1 MNLLHICD
9 HFYPDRAG
17 GSEIVI
23 YETCR
28 RLAKKG
34 HQVSVVTLKSSES
47 LATEEEIEG
56 IKIHRYSIKDLS
68 KAASSIPFS
77 VRGLSKRVINDRK
90 PDVVHFHHT
99 PSALGVNIGLVP
111 ERVKKV
117 YSYYGPINEEFE
129 VERLDKDSR
138 LSVTDSVKSRLY
150 LLAERYNLK
159 KCDRIVAL
167 SRYSIK
173 QISDLHGRAMAEKA
187 VLIPGGIDTER
198 FCYADAK
205 ERGVLRK
212 KLGFP
217 EASIVVLT
225 VRRLVKRMGIDML
238 IEGFAAAARSN
249 KRLFLVIG
257 GTGTERDSLEALSV
271 KLGVSDRVSFRG
283 FIPAEVLAKYYQAA
297 DLFALPTKSLEGFG
311 LVTLEALSAGTPV
324 IGTAVGATVEVLG
337 AFDDGLL
344 IRDISAE
351 GIGKKLEKVAAD
363 PGYLVKLRPLCRD
376 YVLKNYSW
384 DSTVESLERVYED
397 S

>member
-23 YETCR
+23 YETTR
-28 RLAKKG
+28 RLVKKG
-34 HQVSVVTLKSSES
+34 HRVSVITLKSDDS
-47 LATEEEIEG
+47 LAAEEKIEG
-56 IKIHRYSIKDLS
+56 ISVYRYSIKDPS
-68 KAASSIPFS
+68 RAASSVPFS
-77 VRGLSKRVINDRK
+77 VKGLFKKVLNDGR

-99 PSALGVNIGLVP
+99 PSAFGVNTGFVP
-111 ERVKKV
+111 AGVKRV

-129 VERLDKDSR
+129 VERRDKNSK
-138 LSVTDSVKSRLY
+138 LSLSDRVKSRLY
-150 LLAERYNLK
+150 LMAERYNLR

-173 QISDLHGRAMAEKA
+173 QISDLHGRGMAEKA

-205 ERGVLRK
+205 ARAGLRK
-212 KLGFP
+212 KLGLP
-217 EASIVVLT
+217 EDSVIVLT

-238 IEGFAAAARSN
+238 ISAFAASARSN

-257 GTGTERDSLEALSV
+257 GIGTEKDSLEALSV
-271 KLGVSDRVSFRG
+271 KLGISDRVSFRG
-283 FIPAEVLAKYYQAA
+283 FIPAEILVNYYQAA
-297 DLFALPTKSLEGFG
+297 DLFALPTRDLEGFG
-311 LVTLEALSAGTPV
+311 LVTLEAMSAGTPV

-337 AFDDGLL
+337 GFDEGLL
-344 IRDISAE
+344 VRDISAE
-351 GIGKKLEKVAAD
+351 GISEKLEKVSSD
-363 PGYLVKLRPLCRD
+363 PGYLDRLRPLCRE

-384 DSTVESLERVYED
+384 DSAVESLERVYED

>member
-23 YETCR
+23 YETAR

-34 HQVSVVTLKSSES
+34 HRVSVVTLKSRES
-47 LATEEEIEG
+47 LAAEEEIEG
-56 IKIHRYSIKDLS
+56 MRVYRYTVKDLS
-68 KAASSIPFS
+68 NAASSIPFS
-77 VRGLSKRVINDRK
+77 VRGLFKKVLNDRR

-99 PSALGVNIGLVP
+99 PSALGVNMGLVP
-111 ERVKKV
+111 GGVKRV

-129 VERLDKDSR
+129 IERRNKNSK
-138 LSVTDSVKSRLY
+138 LSLSDRFKSRCY

-173 QISDLHGRAMAEKA
+173 QISELHGKDTAEKA

-198 FCYADAK
+198 FRYADEDVRA
-205 ERGVLRK
+205 ELRK
-212 KLGFP
+212 RFGFP
-217 EASIVVLT
+217 DDAVIVLT

-238 IEGFAAAARSN
+238 IEAFAGAARSN
-249 KRLFLVIG
+249 RTLYLVIG
-257 GTGTERDSLEALSV
+257 GIGPEKDALV
-271 KLGVSDRVSFRG
+271 GLTATLGVRDRVSFRG
-283 FIPAEVLAKYYQAA
+283 FIPAESLVNHYQAA
-297 DLFALPTKSLEGFG
+297 DLCVLPTRDLEGFG
-311 LVTLEALSAGTPV
+311 LVTLEAMSTGTPV

-337 AFDDGLL
+337 GFDEDLL
-344 IRDISAE
+344 IREISPA
-351 GIGKKLEKVAAD
+351 GIREKLEKVLYD
-363 PGYLVKLRPLCRD
+363 TGYLKRVRPLCRD

-384 DSTVESLERVYED
+384 DSAVESLERVYED